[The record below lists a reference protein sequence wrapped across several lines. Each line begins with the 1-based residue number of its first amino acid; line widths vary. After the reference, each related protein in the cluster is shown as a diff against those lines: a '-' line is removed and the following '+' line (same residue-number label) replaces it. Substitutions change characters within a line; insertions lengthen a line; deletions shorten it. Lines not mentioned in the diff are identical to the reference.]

1 MQLYQPEKG
10 YCFNSD
16 TLFLYAFA
24 KNFFT
29 KGKVLE
35 VGSGSGVL
43 GLLLAR
49 DLSIE
54 LTQVEKQETFAKF
67 SLKNAQTNEIKSTVI
82 HQDFLE
88 YQSQDKFDVIVSN
101 PPFYH
106 GGVVQSDDEMRQMAR
121 YNEHLPIEDFIAKV
135 TKTLTPRGRFIFCYD
150 PQLVQRLLAV
160 LEQEKLT
167 LEDMRFVYP
176 KAGKMATLVMIHA
189 RKSSKSVA
197 KNHPPLFAFE
207 GDAHSSE
214 AKAIYKMA
222 KTHSIKCE
230 IN

>member
-1 MQLYQPEKG
+1 VQLYQPEKG

-24 KNFFT
+24 KNFFS

-49 DLSIE
+49 DLPIS

-67 SLKNAQTNEIKSTVI
+67 STKNAQTNAIESQVI

-88 YQSQDKFDVIVSN
+88 YETQEKYDVIISN

-106 GGVVQSDDEMRQMAR
+106 GGVMKSEDEMRHTAR
-121 YNEHLPIEDFIAKV
+121 YNEHLPIAAFVKKASKL
-135 TKTLTPRGRFIFCYD
+135 LTPRGHFIFCYD
-150 PQLVQRLLAV
+150 PLLVQELLVSLAN
-160 LEQEKLT
+160 EKLT
-167 LEDMRFVYP
+167 LEDIRFVYP
-176 KAGKMATLVMIHA
+176 KEGKMATLVMIHA
-189 RKSSKSVA
+189 RKSSKSLA
-197 KNHPPLFAFE
+197 KIHPPLYAFE
-207 GDAHSSE
+207 NDEHSRE
-214 AKAIYKMA
+214 AKSIYKMA
-222 KTHSIKCE
+222 KTHSIKCK